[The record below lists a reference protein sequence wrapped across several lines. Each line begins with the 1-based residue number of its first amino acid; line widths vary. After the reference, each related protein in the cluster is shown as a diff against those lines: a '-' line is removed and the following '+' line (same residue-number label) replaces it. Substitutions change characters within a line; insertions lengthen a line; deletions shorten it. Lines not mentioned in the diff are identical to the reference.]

1 MAGLALAA
9 TALLAGCASENHHAV
24 QAAAPAR
31 EAIQAPPRLE
41 ADAMA
46 FESFMRKGRAIDAGF
61 SSPADVRQALQ
72 AGASHQPQQLEAGM
86 IAYAALAALQE
97 PAFVE
102 GVRRE
107 GPALAGRLAADPALA
122 LELPGGRAAAARA
135 GAALAREG
143 ASLAG
148 NGERVKRAAYRVQ
161 HQAWSKTAVAGPAR
175 RLAEVKR
182 ISAAGYRP
190 EGGDAAQL
198 RAALAEGG
206 RRGGAA
212 SPVVA
217 RGVALAALSV
227 MGETRRGGALMRDPV
242 AGSCLRI
249 AKLNLYQCLA
259 SARPQYEDI
268 YCLGQHALIDPGQCV
283 ADAAVERPR
292 VTRASYRR

>member
-1 MAGLALAA
+1 MAGLALA
-9 TALLAGCASENHHAV
+9 TAVVLAGCASENNHTV
-24 QAAAPAR
+24 QAAGPGR
-31 EAIQAPPRLE
+31 EAVQTAPRLE

-46 FESFMRKGRAIDAGF
+46 FESFMRKGRTIDAGF
-61 SSPADVRQALQ
+61 SSAADVRQALQ

-97 PAFVE
+97 PSFVE
-102 GVRRE
+102 GVRRQ

-122 LELPGGRAAAARA
+122 LDLPGGRAAAARA
-135 GAALAREG
+135 GAALMREG
-143 ASLAG
+143 STLAG

-161 HQAWSKTAVAGPAR
+161 HQAWSKTAVAAPAR

-190 EGGDAAQL
+190 ETGDAAQL

-217 RGVALAALSV
+217 RGLALAALSV
-227 MGETRRGGALMRDPV
+227 MGETGRGSALMRDP
-242 AGSCLRI
+242 ASGACLRI

-259 SARPQYEDI
+259 SAGPQYEDI

-283 ADAAVERPR
+283 ADAAVQRPHI
-292 VTRASYRR
+292 TRASYRR